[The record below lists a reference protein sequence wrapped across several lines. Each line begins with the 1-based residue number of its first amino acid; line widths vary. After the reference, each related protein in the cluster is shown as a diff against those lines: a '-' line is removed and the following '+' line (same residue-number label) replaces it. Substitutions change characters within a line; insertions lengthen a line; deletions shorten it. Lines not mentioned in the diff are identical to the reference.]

1 MNHCEDC
8 LMFLHVRY
16 ILKRRFD
23 RGSYGEVWLACHWN
37 CSQNGD
43 ALNQMSKSKTSPVSI
58 LCLDPHNLSVETN
71 SSQHQCF
78 NDTASD
84 DLFILK
90 RIMVRKICLLCASI
104 ITFFFYS
111 KFQKWTSVILYCG
124 VHILAL

>member
-1 MNHCEDC
+1 MFVMNHCEDC
-8 LMFLHVRY
+8 LMFLLVRY

-23 RGSYGEVWLACHWN
+23 RGSYGEVWLAFHCN

-58 LCLDPHNLSVETN
+58 LRLDPHNLSVETN
-71 SSQHQCF
+71 SSRHQCF

-90 RIMVRKICLLCASI
+90 RIMVRKICLSCASI
-104 ITFFFYS
+104 VTFF
-111 KFQKWTSVILYCG
+111 
-124 VHILAL
+124 